1 MTSQSEPKWLQKCF
15 QKPSKIDQKTKPKNN
30 TKNSRIWLP
39 KWLQKPSKSEMG
51 STIFVSK
58 NAFQIQLRFF
68 IVFGAVLP
76 PPGLPLASLLAP
88 FGCLWAPFWRLLAP
102 FGFLW
107 APLELSLALL
117 STSSPADSSGT
128 SFLAPFGCLWAPF
141 WRLRA
146 PFWAAFRHRT
156 CCKKRPAF
164 RHWQHSVTGLKWYI
178 LSKRLGDSSGTSC
191 QNA

>member
-1 MTSQSEPKWLQKCF
+1 MTSQSHPKCLPKCL

-30 TKNSRIWLP
+30 TKNHRIWLP
-39 KWLQKPSKSEMG
+39 KWSQNGAKRPPKTNTLP
-51 STIFVSK
+51 IFSPPETRAKK
-58 NAFQIQLRFF
+58 NLDFLSI
-68 IVFGAVLP
+68 LP

-178 LSKRLGDSSGTSC
+178 LSNRFENSSSTSC
-191 QNA
+191 ENA

>member
-1 MTSQSEPKWLQKCF
+1 MFRL
-15 QKPSKIDQKTKPKNN
+15 
-30 TKNSRIWLP
+30 
-39 KWLQKPSKSEMG
+39 
-51 STIFVSK
+51 
-58 NAFQIQLRFF
+58 LRFF
-68 IVFGAVLP
+68 IVFEAVLP

-164 RHWQHSVTGLKWYI
+164 RHWQHSVTGLVASNKNEQHSVTGLAANKMSQHSI
-178 LSKRLGDSSGTSC
+178 TGLVAKNNKQCGRGLLKD
-191 QNA
+191 

>member
-1 MTSQSEPKWLQKCF
+1 M
-15 QKPSKIDQKTKPKNN
+15 
-30 TKNSRIWLP
+30 
-39 KWLQKPSKSEMG
+39 
-51 STIFVSK
+51 
-58 NAFQIQLRFF
+58 
-68 IVFGAVLP
+68 P
-76 PPGLPLASLLAP
+76 PPGLPLASLLAL

-117 STSSPADSSGT
+117 SSSSPADSSGT
-128 SFLAPFGCLWAPF
+128 SFLASFGCLWAPF

-164 RHWQHSVTGLKWYI
+164 RHWQHSVKGLKWYI
-178 LSKRLGDSSGTSC
+178 LSKRWKTQVVHPVKTLRKIKTQVVDPVETLRRLKWYILLIASGREILPRSRFCRERAENPPRTSREP
-191 QNA
+191 AV